1 MTSAR
6 ETQKELQGLGRNLRQ
21 AIPDVY
27 AGYAQ
32 LHHAALGEDGAL
44 PARIKELIALAIAV
58 TRECDGC
65 VASHA
70 RGAARRGATAQEV
83 AETMGVAILMNGG
96 PGTVWGPR
104 AYAAFAE
111 FSEAAGTPAGQGGA
125 GQAGG
130 VQAGGVQAG
139 GAQDGAGP
147 GGTGQR

>member
-6 ETQKELQGLGRNLRQ
+6 EISDELTPLGRRLRE

-27 AGYAQ
+27 AGYAGLQ
-32 LHHAALGEDGAL
+32 RAAMRDGAL

-65 VASHA
+65 VAAHA
-70 RGAARRGATAQEV
+70 RAAARRGATAEEV
-83 AETMGVAILMNGG
+83 AEAMGVTILMNGG

-111 FSEAAGTPAGQGGA
+111 FAEDAHGDGPGA
-125 GQAGG
+125 G
-130 VQAGGVQAG
+130 
-139 GAQDGAGP
+139 
-147 GGTGQR
+147 